1 MLKFDMD
8 NKRFEPLAQ
17 GNFKQEQILERYDF
31 QSAIVSSWE
40 QIKHSLNI
48 PDAYLVGQEIT
59 PHHSV
64 QNSIDLLAF
73 DSDDSSIIVIELKR
87 DKDKLQLL
95 QSLSYAAM
103 VATWD
108 REKLISQI
116 QYSTVSDSEEL
127 VDLINNNPLNNTV
140 KIILISERYDP
151 EVIITADWL
160 ANQYGMD
167 ITAFSVSLYKLED
180 DTFVNFEQRLPL
192 KELEDVYEKRGLKAL
207 KSDKSLITWDDV
219 LPKLEYPFA
228 SEALQYCLATKEG
241 DASRRRF
248 VGFRRGLDGFSSI
261 TINFRAKY
269 LNIYLTGDPIDAE
282 SFLLN
287 KFGADLTI
295 SEWAKGYSFNITSDT
310 QFRQLKEWL
319 GD

>member
-1 MLKFDMD
+1 MLKFDVQ
-8 NKRFEPLAQ
+8 NKRFEPLTQ
-17 GNFKQEQILERYDF
+17 GNFKQEHILERYDF

-116 QYSTVSDSEEL
+116 QHSTVSDSEEL
-127 VDLINNNPLNNTV
+127 VDLINNNPLSNTV

-160 ANQYGMD
+160 ANQYGLD

-180 DTFVNFEQRLPL
+180 DTFVNFEQKLPL

-219 LPKLEYPFA
+219 LPKLAYPFA
-228 SEALQYCLATKEG
+228 AEALQYCLETKEG
-241 DASRRRF
+241 DPSRRRF
-248 VGFRRGLDGFSSI
+248 VGFRRNIDGFDKVAI
-261 TINFRAKY
+261 LVREKY
-269 LNIYLTGDPIDAE
+269 LNIYLEGQPDNAE
-282 SFLLN
+282 ELLHRI
-287 KFGADLTI
+287 FGNIEVL
-295 SEWAKGYSFNITSDT
+295 EWARGYSFKVDNSK
-310 QFRQLKEWL
+310 QFQILKTWL

>member
-192 KELEDVYEKRGLKAL
+192 KELEDVYEKRGFKAL
-207 KSDKSLITWDDV
+207 KADKSAVTWDDV

-248 VGFRRGLDGFSSI
+248 VGFRKNIDGFDKVSI
-261 TINFRAKY
+261 LVREKY
-269 LNIYLTGDPIDAE
+269 LNIYLEGQPDNAE
-282 SFLLN
+282 ELLHRI
-287 KFGADLTI
+287 FGNIEVL
-295 SEWAKGYSFNITSDT
+295 EWARGYSFKVDNSK
-310 QFRQLKEWL
+310 QFQILKTWL